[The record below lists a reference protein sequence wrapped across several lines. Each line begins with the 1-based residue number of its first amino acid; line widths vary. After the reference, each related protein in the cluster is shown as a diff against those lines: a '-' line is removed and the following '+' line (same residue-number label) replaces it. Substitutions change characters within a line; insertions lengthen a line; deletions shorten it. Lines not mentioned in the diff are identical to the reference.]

1 MPSAI
6 DVFTEKQIAYARRTN
21 MFKYM
26 LARGEDFDVVS
37 SKFVEHTVHDSLRAN
52 IKTGVVNWYSKGLT
66 SWNNS
71 IDFAMQF
78 FNEPYEQVVQ
88 SLLDFQKYQ
97 RVQQKFNQKW
107 NEQEKKIAKNKKPDF
122 SLEKL
127 TETGNYDTNQL
138 SEKGKEYLKNRFFS
152 EETINM
158 LAQRKL
164 ISSDNRN
171 NIIFRFSGLDYG
183 NFGKPV
189 GADVQGTYER
199 PLEKRI
205 NYNNPNQLELERKY
219 FKGVALN
226 SQENYGFLFG
236 CECSYK
242 QDVTLYVT
250 ESPIESMSLYELTK
264 DSLPDNSWFLSLS
277 GLKEE
282 TMWATVN
289 KLQDYLLAPRVQVVL
304 ALNNDTRGREC
315 IEKIHQEYLKK
326 KEASQFDERVK
337 LSLFLP
343 DLENGDWNEILELK
357 ETGQLASRQEKIKE
371 KQLAQMMWAEK
382 ISQQMETTV

>member
-138 SEKGKEYLKNRFFS
+138 SEKGKEYLKNRFLS
-152 EETINM
+152 EEIINM

-289 KLQDYLLAPRVQVVL
+289 KLQD
-304 ALNNDTRGREC
+304 
-315 IEKIHQEYLKK
+315 
-326 KEASQFDERVK
+326 
-337 LSLFLP
+337 
-343 DLENGDWNEILELK
+343 
-357 ETGQLASRQEKIKE
+357 
-371 KQLAQMMWAEK
+371 
-382 ISQQMETTV
+382 

>member
-52 IKTGVVNWYSKGLT
+52 IKTGVVNWYSRGLT

-97 RVQQKFNQKW
+97 RVQQRFNQKW
-107 NEQEKKIAKNKKPDF
+107 NEQEKTIAKNKKPDF

-138 SEKGKEYLKNRFFS
+138 SEKGRKYLKSRFLS
-152 EETINM
+152 EEIINM

-171 NIIFRFSGLDYG
+171 NIIFRFSGLDY
-183 NFGKPV
+183 
-189 GADVQGTYER
+189 
-199 PLEKRI
+199 
-205 NYNNPNQLELERKY
+205 
-219 FKGVALN
+219 
-226 SQENYGFLFG
+226 
-236 CECSYK
+236 
-242 QDVTLYVT
+242 
-250 ESPIESMSLYELTK
+250 
-264 DSLPDNSWFLSLS
+264 
-277 GLKEE
+277 
-282 TMWATVN
+282 
-289 KLQDYLLAPRVQVVL
+289 
-304 ALNNDTRGREC
+304 
-315 IEKIHQEYLKK
+315 
-326 KEASQFDERVK
+326 
-337 LSLFLP
+337 
-343 DLENGDWNEILELK
+343 
-357 ETGQLASRQEKIKE
+357 
-371 KQLAQMMWAEK
+371 
-382 ISQQMETTV
+382 